1 MIPTFK
7 ANYEVANYQPL
18 LEYLNEGGLYSGYF
32 RKIFLYDT
40 IGNTGHT
47 NTFVKCEF
55 VCQKHNKLAD
65 FNLFIAKNGDFTYTT
80 SKGEKES
87 YLGFRQLNAIMLF
100 LGIEELDLSKK
111 TKANIYGKET
121 EATSLDELTNK
132 TLLLGFDTEEFLNKN
147 NQVENKIVLSRIFNS
162 KLQSLDEFKNQKEP
176 VAYKNFKARHK
187 KLPQE
192 QNEFQAQSISFNPY
206 AQNFNQKPQQ
216 THTLDTTLEDD
227 GELPF

>member
-1 MIPTFK
+1 MIPIFK
-7 ANYEVANYQPL
+7 ASMEVANYQPL

-40 IGNTGHT
+40 TNNAGNV

-55 VCQKHNKLAD
+55 ICQKHNKLAD
-65 FNLFIAKNGDFTYTT
+65 FSLFIAKNGDFTYTN

-100 LGIEELDLSKK
+100 LGVEELDFNEKI
-111 TKANIYGKET
+111 KANVYGKEM
-121 EATSLDELTNK
+121 EVISLDELTNK
-132 TLLLGFDTEEFLNKN
+132 TLVLGFDTEEFLNKN
-147 NQVENKIVLSRIFNS
+147 NQIENKIVLSRIFNS
-162 KLQSLDEFKNQKEP
+162 KLQSFDEFKNQKES
-176 VAYKNFKARHK
+176 VAYKNFKAKHK

-192 QNEFQAQSISFNPY
+192 QNEFQAQSISFDPY
-206 AQNFNQKPQQ
+206 SQNFNPKPHQ
-216 THTLDTTLEDD
+216 THTLDATLEDD

>member
-1 MIPTFK
+1 
-7 ANYEVANYQPL
+7 
-18 LEYLNEGGLYSGYF
+18 
-32 RKIFLYDT
+32 
-40 IGNTGHT
+40 
-47 NTFVKCEF
+47 
-55 VCQKHNKLAD
+55 
-65 FNLFIAKNGDFTYTT
+65 
-80 SKGEKES
+80 
-87 YLGFRQLNAIMLF
+87 MLF

-216 THTLDTTLEDD
+216 IHTLDATLEDD